1 MVINDK
7 GGCKGKKV
15 ARKHLTKGKNE
26 LRLSH
31 SSNEKYAIVKRLL
44 GNTCDVVCD
53 DGKERRCIIR
63 GKFTGRNKRDN
74 MIDSGTFILVGLREW
89 VNEDMTGGGSGGS
102 GGSGGGVGG
111 GNKNVKFCDLLEVY
125 NLSERDILRRTHG
138 VFDNLK
144 DESINGKYDDYSSS
158 SVAFIDQ
165 NTLKYQEMV
174 KKMEKKGGGS
184 GTGSG
189 SDDGDGDGDGDDDT
203 QNEQSVI
210 ITTNVKH
217 IGKGV
222 ISQSY
227 DISDSEGEGEGDDD
241 DDDDISVKE
250 EEGGDQ
256 DGNREF
262 EEVDKYQNESK
273 NKNNT
278 HNHYKK
284 FEYTQEN
291 IVDIDDI

>member
-1 MVINDK
+1 MVINEK

-31 SSNEKYAIVKRLL
+31 SSNEKYAIVKKLL
-44 GNTCDVVCD
+44 GNTCDVICD
-53 DGKERRCIIR
+53 DGKERRCMIR

-74 MIDSGTFILVGLREW
+74 MIDSGVYILVGLREW
-89 VNEDMTGGGSGGS
+89 VNEGAGGQ
-102 GGSGGGVGG
+102 
-111 GNKNVKFCDLLEVY
+111 KNLNYCDLLEVY
-125 NLSERDILRRTHG
+125 NSSERDILKRTHG
-138 VFDNLK
+138 VFQSFK
-144 DESINGKYDDYSSS
+144 DESIINEYDNRGSSS
-158 SVAFIDQ
+158 ISFVDQ

-174 KKMEKKGGGS
+174 KKMEKKGS
-184 GTGSG
+184 GSG
-189 SDDGDGDGDGDDDT
+189 SGSGSEEDDDDDDGDDT
-203 QNEQSVI
+203 YIKQNVT

-227 DISDSEGEGEGDDD
+227 DISDSESEVEGEGEDNFVHHS
-241 DDDDISVKE
+241 IE
-250 EEGGDQ
+250 EEEE
-256 DGNREF
+256 EF
-262 EEVDKYQNESK
+262 EEKDKYKTESK
-273 NKNNT
+273 SKNNT

-284 FEYTQEN
+284 SEYIQEN

>member
-7 GGCKGKKV
+7 GGCKGKKI

-31 SSNEKYAIVKRLL
+31 SSNEKYAIVKKLL
-44 GNTCDVVCD
+44 V
-53 DGKERRCIIR
+53 
-63 GKFTGRNKRDN
+63 
-74 MIDSGTFILVGLREW
+74 M
-89 VNEDMTGGGSGGS
+89 
-102 GGSGGGVGG
+102 SGGGVV
-111 GNKNVKFCDLLEVY
+111 NKNVKYCDLLEVY
-125 NLSERDILRRTHG
+125 NSSERDILRRTHG
-138 VFDNLK
+138 VFDNFK
-144 DESINGKYDDYSSS
+144 DDSITGKYDDYGSSS
-158 SVAFIDQ
+158 IAFIDQ

-174 KKMEKKGGGS
+174 KKMEKKDGGNGA
-184 GTGSG
+184 GSG
-189 SDDGDGDGDGDDDT
+189 SDDDNQDGIC
-203 QNEQSVI
+203 NEQSIV

-227 DISDSEGEGEGDDD
+227 DISDSDND
-241 DDDDISVKE
+241 SVSIKE
-250 EEGGDQ
+250 EE
-256 DGNREF
+256 
-262 EEVDKYQNESK
+262 EEEEEKYQNEPK